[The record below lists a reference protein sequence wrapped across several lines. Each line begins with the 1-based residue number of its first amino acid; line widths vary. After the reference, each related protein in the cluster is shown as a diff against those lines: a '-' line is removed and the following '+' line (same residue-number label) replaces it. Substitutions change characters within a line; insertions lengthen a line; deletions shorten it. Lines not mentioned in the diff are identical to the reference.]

1 MNRRDFVKL
10 GCVAAARATATKL
23 LPAQMQPEPKPEAG
37 AADFTLHIAPVI
49 VELAP
54 GRAISTIGYNG
65 TSPGPLLRMREGT
78 PLTVDVVN
86 ETDVPRVSALARAAH
101 SFRSDGSEGEAPLRF
116 KSLFLARH
124 PP

>member
-1 MNRRDFVKL
+1 MGVKQ
-10 GCVAAARATATKL
+10 GPPQATKL
-23 LPAQMQPEPKPEAG
+23 LSAQMQPEPKPEAG

-78 PLTVDVVN
+78 PVTVDVVN
-86 ETDVPRVSALARAAH
+86 ETDIPELVHWHGQLIPSEVTARRGRH
-101 SFRSDGSEGEAPLRF
+101 HCDSSRF
-116 KSLFLARH
+116 S
-124 PP
+124 

>member
-23 LPAQMQPEPKPEAG
+23 PASQVRPEAKPEVG
-37 AADFTLHIAPVI
+37 AADFTLHVAPVI

-65 TSPGPLLRMREGT
+65 ASPGPLLRMREG
-78 PLTVDVVN
+78 
-86 ETDVPRVSALARAAH
+86 VPVTA
-101 SFRSDGSEGEAPLRF
+101 EW
-116 KSLFLARH
+116 
-124 PP
+124 